1 MLKFFFSFLSSR
13 MPRLIVSRF
22 SSWFFELNLR
32 ALVDLQNQVNDMQTT
47 NDVDFYTANETEKYI
62 QRASEVVHK
71 SQLDVSIANNEVNVF
86 HRLNWIDSDIQQRM
100 EKKRSSIGFR
110 CFSKWKLT
118 FIFNGDKCVRWKRE
132 RLFCKLHEKASF
144 FRLSKKHIASFLYCN
159 ENRLQERKMKP
170 KTFRFF
176 FFVIF
181 RSLPIFISL
190 GAAVSWNSAQRQ
202 TLTF

>member
-1 MLKFFFSFLSSR
+1 MLKFLFSFLSSR

-86 HRLNWIDSDIQQRM
+86 HRLN
-100 EKKRSSIGFR
+100 
-110 CFSKWKLT
+110 
-118 FIFNGDKCVRWKRE
+118 
-132 RLFCKLHEKASF
+132 
-144 FRLSKKHIASFLYCN
+144 
-159 ENRLQERKMKP
+159 
-170 KTFRFF
+170 
-176 FFVIF
+176 
-181 RSLPIFISL
+181 
-190 GAAVSWNSAQRQ
+190 
-202 TLTF
+202 